1 MRRIKRTLALFAL
14 SIFAISANA
23 WSWLSPYAYSF
34 NNPVNFIDP
43 DGERPKASEAALMA
57 AYVYGGD
64 VGNTETN

>member
-43 DGERPKASEAALMA
+43 D
-57 AYVYGGD
+57 
-64 VGNTETN
+64 